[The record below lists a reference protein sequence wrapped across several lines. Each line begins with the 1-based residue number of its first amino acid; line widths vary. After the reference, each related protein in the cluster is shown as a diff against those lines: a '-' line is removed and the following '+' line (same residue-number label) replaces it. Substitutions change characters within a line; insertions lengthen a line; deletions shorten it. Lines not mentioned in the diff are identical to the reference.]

1 MKGLIVYWSMTG
13 NTESIAQRISD
24 DTGFVLKS
32 VSDTNVSEAL
42 EYDVLVLGCPAMGAE
57 ELESEEFK
65 PFNDVLISQAMDKKI
80 FLFGSYDWGDG
91 EWMRSWQEAVI
102 ENGINKINLNSDL
115 QNVWYQ
121 NVCNFIKENPLVY
134 DPRKVISSGKDA
146 ICDLIESKINII
158 K

>member
-65 PFNDVLISQAMDKKI
+65 PFNDELISQTMDKKI
-80 FLFGSYDWGDG
+80 FLFGTYDWGDG
-91 EWMRSWQEAVI
+91 EWMRSWQESVI
-102 ENGINKINLNSDL
+102 ENGINLSCDGLIVNGDISVVDEDK
-115 QNVWYQ
+115 YQ
-121 NVCNFIKENPLVY
+121 SF
-134 DPRKVISSGKDA
+134 ISS
-146 ICDLIESKINII
+146 I
-158 K
+158 KNCL

>member
-24 DTGFVLKS
+24 DTGFDLKS

-65 PFNDVLISQAMDKKI
+65 PFNDELISQAMDKKI

-91 EWMRSWQEAVI
+91 EWMRSWQESVI
-102 ENGINKINLNSDL
+102 ENGINLSYDGLIVNGDISVVDEDK
-115 QNVWYQ
+115 YQ
-121 NVCNFIKENPLVY
+121 SF
-134 DPRKVISSGKDA
+134 ISS
-146 ICDLIESKINII
+146 I
-158 K
+158 KNCL

>member
-24 DTGFVLKS
+24 DTGFYLKS

-65 PFNDVLISQAMDKKI
+65 PFNDELISQAMDKKI

-91 EWMRSWQEAVI
+91 EWMRGWQEAVI
-102 ENGINKINLNSDL
+102 ENGINLSCDGLIVNGDISVVDEDK
-115 QNVWYQ
+115 YQ
-121 NVCNFIKENPLVY
+121 SF
-134 DPRKVISSGKDA
+134 ISS
-146 ICDLIESKINII
+146 I
-158 K
+158 KNCL

>member
-65 PFNDVLISQAMDKKI
+65 PFNDELISQAMDKKI

-91 EWMRSWQEAVI
+91 EWMRSWQESVI
-102 ENGINKINLNSDL
+102 ENGINLSCDGLIVNGDISVVDEDK
-115 QNVWYQ
+115 YQ
-121 NVCNFIKENPLVY
+121 SF
-134 DPRKVISSGKDA
+134 ISS
-146 ICDLIESKINII
+146 I
-158 K
+158 KNCL

>member
-13 NTESIAQRISD
+13 NTESIAQRISY

-65 PFNDVLISQAMDKKI
+65 PFNDELISQAMDKKI

-91 EWMRSWQEAVI
+91 EWMRSWQESVI
-102 ENGINKINLNSDL
+102 ENGINLSCDGLIVNGDISVVDEDK
-115 QNVWYQ
+115 YQ
-121 NVCNFIKENPLVY
+121 SF
-134 DPRKVISSGKDA
+134 ISS
-146 ICDLIESKINII
+146 I
-158 K
+158 KNCL

>member
-13 NTESIAQRISD
+13 NTESIAQRISY

-57 ELESEEFK
+57 ELEAEEFK
-65 PFNDVLISQAMDKKI
+65 PFNDELISQAMDKKI

-91 EWMRSWQEAVI
+91 EWMRSWQESVI
-102 ENGINKINLNSDL
+102 ENGINLSCDGLIVNGDISVVDEDK
-115 QNVWYQ
+115 YQ
-121 NVCNFIKENPLVY
+121 SF
-134 DPRKVISSGKDA
+134 ISS
-146 ICDLIESKINII
+146 I
-158 K
+158 KNCL